1 METTYQIRRIA
12 NSIRRVIGA
21 ITFRGRAEEGEIGSA
36 KGDVRCVVCAR
47 VVCVP
52 PHPQAPAGRVKRR
65 KWQSRRIALLIS
77 VEKAGRPPL
86 QIFFHGLSLAGYMIL
101 L

>member
-36 KGDVRCVVCAR
+36 KGVFVAWFVHASCVCLLT
-47 VVCVP
+47 
-52 PHPQAPAGRVKRR
+52 RR
-65 KWQSRRIALLIS
+65 RQPVA
-77 VEKAGRPPL
+77 
-86 QIFFHGLSLAGYMIL
+86 
-101 L
+101 

>member
-1 METTYQIRRIA
+1 METIYQIRRIA

-86 QIFFHGLSLAGYMIL
+86 QIFFHGLSLVDYMIL